1 MPSLMASSAILH
13 FSPSSSLL
21 LSRKICRPSVFT
33 AAQFPRSLTI
43 KASTSL
49 DYSNVSVIDKSAAPS
64 KTNNW
69 KWKFEDNSINIYY
82 EEYEKESSDPPKD
95 ILMIPTI
102 SDVSTVEEW
111 RLVARDIVQ
120 RVGKVNWRATIIDW
134 PGLGYSDRPKID
146 YNADVLEKFLVD
158 FMSAPDCPISQT
170 RSYFRPSSSSSS
182 SLDSS
187 SSSSSGSE
195 EDFGTPWTVVL
206 IKWVRN
212 LATPLVLFCFHFWVG
227 NAHFC
232 RTPWTVW
239 IKVFE
244 VRQHFLFSFD
254 VLMLENDLVVF
265 GGGHAATITIRAAKK
280 GLVKPAAIAAVAPTW
295 AGPLPIVFGRDS
307 DMETRYGL
315 LRGTLRA
322 PAVGWMMYNMLVSN
336 EKAIQSQYKSHVYAD
351 PNNVTPSIVESRY
364 ALTKRKGARYVPAAF
379 LTGLLDPVNSREEF
393 LELFAALEGQIPVL
407 VVSTKG
413 SPKRSKAEMEALRG
427 AKGVSKFVELP
438 GALLPQEEY
447 PPLLQRSF
455 TGSCKRI
462 LNAKRKNSFN
472 GS

>member
-170 RSYFRPSSSSSS
+170 
-182 SLDSS
+182 
-187 SSSSSGSE
+187 
-195 EDFGTPWTVVL
+195 
-206 IKWVRN
+206 K
-212 LATPLVLFCFHFWVG
+212 
-227 NAHFC
+227 
-232 RTPWTVW
+232 
-239 IKVFE
+239 
-244 VRQHFLFSFD
+244 
-254 VLMLENDLVVF
+254 NDLVVF

-427 AKGVSKFVELP
+427 AKGASKFVELP

-447 PPLLQRSF
+447 PAVVAEELYRFLQENF
-455 TGSCKRI
+455 ECK
-462 LNAKRKNSFN
+462 A
-472 GS
+472 

>member
-13 FSPSSSLL
+13 FSPSPSLL
-21 LSRKICRPSVFT
+21 LSRKTCRPSVFT
-33 AAQFPRSLTI
+33 AAQFPTSLTI

-82 EEYEKESSDPPKD
+82 EEYEKESSEPPKD

-170 RSYFRPSSSSSS
+170 
-182 SLDSS
+182 
-187 SSSSSGSE
+187 
-195 EDFGTPWTVVL
+195 
-206 IKWVRN
+206 K
-212 LATPLVLFCFHFWVG
+212 
-227 NAHFC
+227 
-232 RTPWTVW
+232 
-239 IKVFE
+239 
-244 VRQHFLFSFD
+244 
-254 VLMLENDLVVF
+254 NDLVVF

-413 SPKRSKAEMEALRG
+413 SPKRSKAEMEALRV

-447 PPLLQRSF
+447 PAVVAEELYRFLQENF
-455 TGSCKRI
+455 ECE
-462 LNAKRKNSFN
+462 A
-472 GS
+472 